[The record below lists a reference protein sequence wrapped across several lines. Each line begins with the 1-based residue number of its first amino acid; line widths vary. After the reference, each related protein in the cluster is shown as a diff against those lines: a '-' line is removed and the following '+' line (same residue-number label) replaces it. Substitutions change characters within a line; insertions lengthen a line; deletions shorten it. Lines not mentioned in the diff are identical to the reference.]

1 MRSGRTPST
10 SAAICTCIVSEPWP
24 ISEAPVK
31 NRDTRVAVNL
41 HVHGRVRHVGAN
53 DGIGGAAYVVAAR
66 DADAAAIRKLALF
79 LEPTGTL
86 HNLLYAFGKAV
97 ARHAQTVYG
106 DARSLQQV
114 SPPDFGRVEGRVG
127 CEHVEDGL
135 EGETHV
141 DRAVAAHSAAG
152 GLVRQ
157 HAVAVKLQIVNVVDR
172 AEKRP
177 GIKNGDGTIAAV
189 RAAVLHDARS
199 YRRNFAFSGQSDLEI
214 DDRDGPAAVGI
225 ENFFAGVR
233 DLHRPLRLLG

>member
-66 DADAAAIRKLALF
+66 DADAAAIGQLALF
-79 LEPTGTL
+79 LEPTGAL
-86 HNLLYAFGKAV
+86 HNFLYAFGKAI

-106 DARSLQQV
+106 DARSLQQI
-114 SPPDFGRVEGRVG
+114 SPPDFGRVEGCSGR
-127 CEHVEDGL
+127 EHVQHGL

-141 DRAVAAHSAAG
+141 DRAVAAHSATGGRGCSHAG
-152 GLVRQ
+152 
-157 HAVAVKLQIVNVVDR
+157 AVKIQIVNVVDR

-177 GIKNGDGTIAAV
+177 GIKK
-189 RAAVLHDARS
+189 
-199 YRRNFAFSGQSDLEI
+199 
-214 DDRDGPAAVGI
+214 
-225 ENFFAGVR
+225 
-233 DLHRPLRLLG
+233 